1 MSQRS
6 AIKRAPEFDQGLQ
19 TIRPRSCLK
28 ATHSRSPA
36 NMQKISRICTHLS
49 ASKRKSRTGSII
61 SPTFFLA
68 ISTPSAPKNP
78 SLRRRELAGARLLF
92 QKEGDVIYH
101 AADSR
106 HSRILPG
113 FGLRGPLAKYGS
125 PLSRRVFWPSPDLS
139 PTNIPLP
146 HVNSALP
153 RCQEPQCYLPR
164 RGLAAFPDSAGI
176 RTARPPCQIRIA
188 AIAAGL
194 LAFPRPIS
202 DQYTTPTREL
212 GTPPLSGA
220 PVEFIGDRADQ

>member
-1 MSQRS
+1 
-6 AIKRAPEFDQGLQ
+6 
-19 TIRPRSCLK
+19 
-28 ATHSRSPA
+28 
-36 NMQKISRICTHLS
+36 MQKISRIFTHLS
-49 ASKRKSRTGSII
+49 ASKRKSRTGLII

-78 SLRRRELAGARLLF
+78 SLHRRELAGARLLF

-125 PLSRRVFWPSPDLS
+125 PLSRRVFWPFPDLS

-153 RCQEPQCYLPR
+153 RCQEPSRVHWRQSRPVIYHPR
-164 RGLAAFPDSAGI
+164 LVGTNRSFSLAEIDTCVS
-176 RTARPPCQIRIA
+176 
-188 AIAAGL
+188 
-194 LAFPRPIS
+194 
-202 DQYTTPTREL
+202 YH
-212 GTPPLSGA
+212 
-220 PVEFIGDRADQ
+220 PVHHF